1 MGCVLNIGEQ
11 TITQEDLFPLLA
23 QYQILPQLAREII
36 IEQAIADIE
45 CTEEEKTNARQQFC
59 QQLQINT
66 EEQLQA
72 WGKQQFMTPE
82 QLESKIIRGLKIEK
96 FKQNTWENKL
106 ESYFLKRKGQLDK
119 VIYSLIRTQDAGIAQ
134 ELYFRIQENETS
146 FADLAKQYSQGSESQ
161 TGGLVGPVE
170 LSVPHPKISQLLMA
184 SKPGQLLPPTRIEN
198 WLVIVR
204 LEKLIFAEL
213 DQQTRQRLTEEL
225 FRNWL
230 QEQMQQQVSFSEST
244 TI

>member
-1 MGCVLNIGEQ
+1 MDCVLNIGEQ
-11 TITQEDLFPLLA
+11 TITQKDLFPLLA

-45 CTEEEKTNARQQFC
+45 CTEEEKITARQQFC

-72 WGKQQFMTPE
+72 WGNQQFMTPE
-82 QLESKIIRGLKIEK
+82 QLENKIVRGLKIEK
-96 FKQNTWENKL
+96 FKQKTWENKI

-134 ELYFRIQENETS
+134 ELFFRIQENETS
-146 FADLAKQYSQGSESQ
+146 FADLARQYSQGSESQ

-213 DQQTRQRLTEEL
+213 DQQMRQRLMEEL

-230 QEQMQQQVSFSEST
+230 QEQMQQQVSLSEST
-244 TI
+244 TT